1 MQVVHIKSK
10 TMNKQLAIQFALVKI
25 STEEFATFEENFQL
39 DKEVSN
45 NFDFGFSVN
54 SEERLLFWNFKLQN
68 SSDEKLFLK
77 GVFQFAFMI
86 SPESWEKIKKK
97 NRITFPKDF
106 LTHCAALSIGTMRG
120 ILYEKVSKMNSP
132 ISQFILPL
140 IDISDAIEED
150 VTVDL

>member
-1 MQVVHIKSK
+1 
-10 TMNKQLAIQFALVKI
+10 
-25 STEEFATFEENFQL
+25 
-39 DKEVSN
+39 
-45 NFDFGFSVN
+45 
-54 SEERLLFWNFKLQN
+54 
-68 SSDEKLFLK
+68 
-77 GVFQFAFMI
+77 MI